1 MSERWIEFEGC
12 DNARDLGG
20 LPTVD
25 GRRTRRGVFLRTD
38 TVQQLTPTD
47 VAWLRESYGLRTVLD
62 LRTPKEAAAQGRGG
76 LGLEA
81 VDYHNIPFVPDE
93 YLDPNDPRHDI
104 VIRARVDRN
113 QSADYLD
120 YMTRGSNVAAALR
133 VAASPTSTPLL
144 FHCAAGKDRTGVLA
158 ALILD
163 LVGVERDA
171 IAEDYVATD
180 ERAPRVLARLVTLP
194 MYAGAVKAA
203 SRTTRD
209 VRCRPET
216 ITNLLAA
223 LDDGFGGTAG
233 WAVSA
238 GVPETDIARL
248 RERLVVR

>member
-1 MSERWIEFEGC
+1 MTERWIELEGC

-25 GRRTRRGVFLRTD
+25 GRTTRRGVFLRTD
-38 TVQQLTPTD
+38 SVQHLTPTD

-62 LRTPKEAAAQGRGG
+62 LRTPKEAAAHGRGG

-81 VDYHNIPFVPDE
+81 IGYHNIPFVPDE

-113 QSADYLD
+113 QSEDYLD
-120 YMTRGSNVAAALR
+120 YLTRGSNVAAALR
-133 VAASPTSTPLL
+133 VATSATRTPLL

-171 IAEDYVATD
+171 IAADYVATN
-180 ERAPRVLARLVTLP
+180 ERAQRIIARLMTIP
-194 MYAGAVKAA
+194 MYAAAAKAA
-203 SRTTRD
+203 SESKRD
-209 VRCRPET
+209 VGCRADT
-216 ITNLLAA
+216 ITSLLAA
-223 LDDGFGGTAG
+223 IDDGFGGTAG

-238 GVPETDIARL
+238 GIPEPDLARL
-248 RERLVVR
+248 RDRLVVG